1 MEEDVIDDYWANE
14 IWKTDEFEKWK
25 AAKEAQEKEKLQN
38 SGRYKQYK
46 RYMKKNAGSTI
57 SFVDD
62 V

>member
-1 MEEDVIDDYWANE
+1 VDDYWANE
-14 IWKTDEFEKWK
+14 IWKKEEFETWK
-25 AAKEAQEKEKLQN
+25 KLKEEQEKEKQLN